1 MCRFTFPDR
10 ASLEFTVCAVELL
23 VFNVPDG
30 PVAPVAPTGI
40 VKFNTAAEEVPLLV
54 TVAEEPSTPVVT
66 VPTVIVAAAPSVPLV
81 PLVPFTPWRTSK
93 VLVRPSVRV
102 IVYSSADPPE
112 A

>member
-1 MCRFTFPDR
+1 METLWRLTFPDR

-54 TVAEEPSTPVVT
+54 TVAEEPSAPVVT
-66 VPTVIVAAAPSVPLV
+66 VPTVIVAAAPS
-81 PLVPFTPWRTSK
+81 VPFTPWRTSK